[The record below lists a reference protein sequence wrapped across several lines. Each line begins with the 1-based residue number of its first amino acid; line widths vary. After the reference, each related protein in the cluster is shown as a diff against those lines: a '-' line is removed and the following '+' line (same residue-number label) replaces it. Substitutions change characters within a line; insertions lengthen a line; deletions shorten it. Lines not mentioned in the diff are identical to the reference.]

1 MMPFPGGIENTA
13 NGALVLSVGAAILYL
28 FATDA
33 APSLRRTVIKTLA
46 IALLAL
52 LAFMQGAPWLL
63 ILALAFSA
71 VGDAALSRDGD
82 AAFLGG
88 LASFLAAH
96 IAYIALFLSHGLG
109 WFAPIAFSAL
119 LTIIGLLMAITT
131 AGTLNILLRKV
142 PAALRLPVLAY
153 GVAIFAMGLA
163 SLTTGQPW
171 IIIGAM
177 LFMASD
183 TILGFER
190 FVMSS
195 IGQGRWAARIAV
207 WIFYYAAQLML
218 TLAVIF
224 AN

>member
-13 NGALVLSVGAAILYL
+13 NGALILSVGAAILYL
-28 FATDA
+28 FAA
-33 APSLRRTVIKTLA
+33 ANAPSLRRTAVKTLA
-46 IALLAL
+46 IALLAV

-63 ILALAFSA
+63 VLALALSA
-71 VGDAALSRDGD
+71 IGDAALSRDGD

-109 WFAPIAFSAL
+109 WLAPIASSAL
-119 LTIIGLLMAITT
+119 LTTIAFVMAVTT
-131 AGTLNILLRKV
+131 VATLNILLRKV

-153 GVAIFAMGLA
+153 GIAILVMGLA

-171 IIIGAM
+171 VIIGAM

-195 IGQGRWAARIAV
+195 IGQGRWAAGIAV
-207 WIFYYAAQLML
+207 WVLYYVAQLIL
-218 TLAVIF
+218 TLGVIF
-224 AN
+224 AG